1 MKQKQHLTQ
10 EGLLN
15 IVKLRASSRAQRG
28 SPARTFGTAQDLNL
42 GLTDVL
48 KSAFPDICATTRPQ
62 VTDQK
67 IPHSQWVAGFT
78 SGEGHFQ
85 VALAKNRYSHL
96 TFKIN
101 QHDRD
106 EHLMKSLIE
115 YWGCGNYYPSEKSP
129 AQRSVLGCP
138 VGWGII

>member
-15 IVKLRASSRAQRG
+15 IVKLRAS
-28 SPARTFGTAQDLNL
+28 LNL

-67 IPHSQWVAGFT
+67 IPHSQ
-78 SGEGHFQ
+78 
-85 VALAKNRYSHL
+85 
-96 TFKIN
+96 
-101 QHDRD
+101 
-106 EHLMKSLIE
+106 
-115 YWGCGNYYPSEKSP
+115 
-129 AQRSVLGCP
+129 
-138 VGWGII
+138 

>member
-1 MKQKQHLTQ
+1 
-10 EGLLN
+10 
-15 IVKLRASSRAQRG
+15 
-28 SPARTFGTAQDLNL
+28 
-42 GLTDVL
+42 
-48 KSAFPDICATTRPQ
+48 
-62 VTDQK
+62 
-67 IPHSQWVAGFT
+67 VAGFT

-85 VALAKNRYSHL
+85 VAFAKNRYSHL

-129 AQRSVLGCP
+129 AQRSVLGCLWA
-138 VGWGII
+138 GGLYSF

>member
-1 MKQKQHLTQ
+1 M
-10 EGLLN
+10 
-15 IVKLRASSRAQRG
+15 
-28 SPARTFGTAQDLNL
+28 
-42 GLTDVL
+42 
-48 KSAFPDICATTRPQ
+48 
-62 VTDQK
+62 
-67 IPHSQWVAGFT
+67 AGFT

-129 AQRSVLGCP
+129 AQRSVLGLPCGLGDYI
-138 VGWGII
+138 VSKFSHITGILIPFFKENPILGVKALDFQD

>member
-1 MKQKQHLTQ
+1 LDCPQPPQADRGQKKADYILFKQVALIMKQKQHLTQ

-67 IPHSQWVAGFT
+67 IPHSQ
-78 SGEGHFQ
+78 
-85 VALAKNRYSHL
+85 
-96 TFKIN
+96 
-101 QHDRD
+101 
-106 EHLMKSLIE
+106 
-115 YWGCGNYYPSEKSP
+115 
-129 AQRSVLGCP
+129 
-138 VGWGII
+138 